1 MHLLGTLDS
10 LLAHYGYGLVGIV
23 IMLESMGLP
32 LPGESLMI
40 GSAIYCATTGRLD
53 IRLVLLVASVG
64 AILGD
69 NAGYLIGR
77 TVGLRV
83 LTRYGRRVG
92 LTESRLTLARYLFQR
107 YGGYVVFLGRFVVL
121 LRTLAA
127 LLAGATQMRW
137 PSFLAFNALGGIC
150 WCVLYGGGAYAL
162 GDAARHLT
170 GPIGIGVGIVA
181 ATAAATLFLFVK
193 RNERRLTRE
202 AEQATG
208 VSVSDKG

>member
-1 MHLLGTLDS
+1 MHLLGTLDG
-10 LLAHYGYGLVGIV
+10 LLAHYGYGLVGVV

-53 IRLVLLVASVG
+53 IRIVLLVASVG

-77 TVGLRV
+77 KVGLRV
-83 LTRYGRRVG
+83 LTRYGRRIG
-92 LTESRLTLARYLFQR
+92 LTEDRLTLARYLFQR

-127 LLAGATQMRW
+127 LLAGATQMPW
-137 PSFLAFNALGGIC
+137 PAFLACNALGGIC
-150 WCVLYGGGAYAL
+150 WCLLYGGGAYAL
-162 GDAARHLT
+162 GDAARHLS
-170 GPIGIGVGIVA
+170 GPIGIGVGSVA
-181 ATAAATLFLFVK
+181 AVAVATLFLFVK
-193 RNERRLTRE
+193 RNEKRLTSE

-208 VSVSDKG
+208 VSVSGKG

>member
-1 MHLLGTLDS
+1 MHFIGTLDG
-10 LLAHYGYGLVGIV
+10 LLARYGYGLVAVV

-53 IRLVLLVASVG
+53 IRIVLLVASVG

-83 LTRYGRRVG
+83 LTQHGRRIS
-92 LTESRLTLARYLFQR
+92 LTESRMTLAHYLFQR

-127 LLAGATQMRW
+127 LLAGAMRMDW
-137 PSFLAFNALGGIC
+137 PAFLVCNALGGIC
-150 WCVLYGGGAYAL
+150 WCLLYGGGAYAL
-162 GDAARHLT
+162 GDAALHFSGRLR
-170 GPIGIGVGIVA
+170 IGAGIVA
-181 ATAAATLFLFVK
+181 AAVVATLFLFVK
-193 RNERRLTRE
+193 RNERRLTKE

-208 VSVSDKG
+208 VSVDVKG

>member
-1 MHLLGTLDS
+1 MHFIGTLDG
-10 LLAHYGYGLVGIV
+10 LLARYGYGLVGVV

-53 IRLVLLVASVG
+53 IRIVLLVASVG

-83 LTRYGRRVG
+83 LTQHGRRIG
-92 LTESRLTLARYLFQR
+92 LTESRMTLAHYLFQR

-127 LLAGATQMRW
+127 LLAGAMRMDW
-137 PSFLAFNALGGIC
+137 PAFLVCNALGGIC
-150 WCVLYGGGAYAL
+150 WCLLYGGGAYAL
-162 GDAARHLT
+162 GDAALHFSGRLR
-170 GPIGIGVGIVA
+170 IGAGIVA
-181 ATAAATLFLFVK
+181 AAVVATLFLFVK
-193 RNERRLTRE
+193 RNERRLTKE

-208 VSVSDKG
+208 VSVDVKG

>member
-1 MHLLGTLDS
+1 MSLLGTLDG
-10 LLAHYGYGLVGIV
+10 LLSRYGYGLVGVV

-40 GSAIYCATTGRLD
+40 GAAIYCATTGRLN
-53 IRLVLLVASVG
+53 IWLMLLVASIG

-77 TVGLRV
+77 SLGLHL
-83 LTRYGRRVG
+83 LTRYGRRIG
-92 LTESRLTLARYLFQR
+92 LTESRMTLARYLFQR
-107 YGGYVVFLGRFVVL
+107 YGGAVVFLGRFVVL

-127 LLAGATQMRW
+127 LLAGAMQMRW
-137 PSFLAFNALGGIC
+137 PIFLACNALGGIS

-162 GDAARHLT
+162 GAAAQHLT
-170 GPIGIGVGIVA
+170 GPVGIGAGLVA
-181 ATAAATLFLFVK
+181 AVTVVSLFLFVK
-193 RNERRLTRE
+193 RNERRLTRQ

-208 VSVSDKG
+208 VSVRGKG